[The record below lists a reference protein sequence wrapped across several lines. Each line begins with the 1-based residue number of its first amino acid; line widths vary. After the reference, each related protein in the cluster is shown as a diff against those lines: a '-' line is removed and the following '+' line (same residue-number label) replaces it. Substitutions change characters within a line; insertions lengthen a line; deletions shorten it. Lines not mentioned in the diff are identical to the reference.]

1 MVEEGKKKLPK
12 SSLYGLPALY
22 ILSTFYPALP
32 FLSNLDPKIYGSE
45 ELSYVI
51 PILSFASV
59 FRPFIPSKLGKGDTD
74 FYQILM
80 LN

>member
-1 MVEEGKKKLPK
+1 MVEEGKKELPK

-32 FLSNLDPKIYGSE
+32 FLSNLDPKMQG
-45 ELSYVI
+45 LSYVI
-51 PILSFASV
+51 QSTILSFASV